1 MKQRKEIRKPPPDYV
16 GGKPRLDCREQS
28 VVVADEQ
35 MVDRGTL
42 DCHDSREI
50 WRRSKDFQVAADA
63 RQSPWK
69 RDRVQ
74 ETGGQENLGD
84 GASCV
89 RFRFG
94 VETRIRKRIRDG
106 GYL

>member
-1 MKQRKEIRKPPPDYV
+1 MNQREEIRKPPPDFV
-16 GGKPRLDCREQS
+16 GGKPRLDCREE
-28 VVVADEQ
+28 VAVVADEQ

-69 RDRVQ
+69 RGKVE
-74 ETGGQENLGD
+74 ETRGQKNLGG
-84 GASCV
+84 GAGCV
-89 RFRFG
+89 RFRSG
-94 VETRIRKRIRDG
+94 VETRVRKRARDG